1 MLTSCVTVTQE
12 KRRSVLYLL
21 DNYVEDIIKTREIEA
36 SIHCISRTLSDY
48 IDKAQQIIQN
58 IKQNRTLIH
67 KGADLVVMTNKD
79 MAANTIIEDIEKET
93 DLQKKR
99 FEQMLQ
105 EKYDMMNDKSYN
117 ATLKCRRCG
126 SSEVSWDQ
134 KQTRSADE
142 ASTVFCTCT
151 KCNNRWTMR

>member
-1 MLTSCVTVTQE
+1 MLLSWKTVPSI
-12 KRRSVLYLL
+12 RRQSVLQLI
-21 DNYVEDIIKTREIEA
+21 DTFANDIDASRNIEA
-36 SIHCISRTLSDY
+36 SIHCSCRNVDEYT
-48 IDKAQQIIQN
+48 DKAQKIILN
-58 IKQNRTLIH
+58 IKQNPKLISMGMNIVAMTDQKMI
-67 KGADLVVMTNKD
+67 KG
-79 MAANTIIEDIEKET
+79 TILEDIERET
-93 DLQKKR
+93 NVRKLR

-117 ATLKCRRCG
+117 TALKCRRCG

-142 ASTVFCTCT
+142 ASTVFCTCN